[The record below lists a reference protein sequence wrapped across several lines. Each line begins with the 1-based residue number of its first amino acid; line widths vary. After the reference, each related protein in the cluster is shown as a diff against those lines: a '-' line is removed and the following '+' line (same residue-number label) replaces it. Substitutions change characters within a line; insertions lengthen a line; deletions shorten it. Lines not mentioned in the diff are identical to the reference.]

1 MLYLKRIRTI
11 YVEQWIE
18 ITLFSMST
26 PIWQNP
32 FHYKIYV
39 ATRRPQMSLRPLSF
53 LQKSGDPLEKVI
65 HQDGSRLLLK
75 HIDWWRTKKETA
87 TINFNLCITINIVY
101 IKYVCTVEWTLN
113 CTECNARNETT
124 NTLHGSSVYTCIQLS
139 WQVYLISLQTT
150 SFPWTFND
158 DSIAFWINIGHHL
171 LLC

>member
-1 MLYLKRIRTI
+1 MLYIKRIRTI
-11 YVEQWIE
+11 YVEQRIE

-32 FHYKIYV
+32 FHYKIYN

-75 HIDWWRTKKETA
+75 HIDWWRTKKEFQSLY
-87 TINFNLCITINIVY
+87 NYLY
-101 IKYVCTVEWTLN
+101 IKYICTVEWTLN
-113 CTECNARNETT
+113 CTECNARNENT
-124 NTLHGSSVYTCIQLS
+124 NTLHGSSIYTCIKLS

-171 LLC
+171 LLW